1 MLPDVDKKLEKQ
13 VIIKMA
19 GYLEKKGRMVS
30 ILHYITY
37 SMSRVHCHPVFIK
50 MSGLHPFISQL
61 KILD

>member
-30 ILHYITY
+30 ILYYDMVSCPECTVKSVHKNVRFYIL
-37 SMSRVHCHPVFIK
+37 F
-50 MSGLHPFISQL
+50 LL
-61 KILD
+61 